1 MRTVCVCAEASE
13 CAGQRFE
20 EAVSRELVELLT
32 SRLDT
37 GTLVKFVRTFLLE
50 SNASG
55 NRWLAHSL
63 VLQIYR

>member
-1 MRTVCVCAEASE
+1 
-13 CAGQRFE
+13 
-20 EAVSRELVELLT
+20 VELLIGC
-32 SRLDT
+32 LDT
-37 GTLVKFVRTFLLE
+37 PTFVKFIRTFLLE